1 MSPPLSAEQQDQIAT
16 WYAQGVPVCVMA
28 QRLGCSERTVA
39 CWRRRLGIAPPG
51 TPPHPWTADELA
63 RAEALIADGASL
75 YETARTLNIPYGSVW
90 NRFQRRGWTPQQAAA
105 WSAELRRLRRAG
117 ADL

>member
-1 MSPPLSAEQQDQIAT
+1 MRPLSAEQQDQIAT
-16 WYAQGVPVCVMA
+16 WYAQGVPVSAMA

-39 CWRRRLGIAPPG
+39 RWRRRLGIAPPI
-51 TPPHPWTADELA
+51 TRHCWTVDELA
-63 RAEALIADGASL
+63 RAEALIADGASIH
-75 YETARTLNIPYGSVW
+75 EIARTLSITYGSVW
-90 NRFQRRGWTPQQAAA
+90 YRFRHRGWTPQQAGA